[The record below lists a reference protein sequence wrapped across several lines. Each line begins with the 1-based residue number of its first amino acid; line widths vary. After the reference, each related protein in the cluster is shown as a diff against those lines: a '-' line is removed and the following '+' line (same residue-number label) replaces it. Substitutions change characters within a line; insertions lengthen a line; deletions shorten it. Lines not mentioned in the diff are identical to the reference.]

1 MKKLMFL
8 AVVIILG
15 GSAEGQEVNIITRK
29 SEGIFNITQVGYLPG
44 MGNISYDGE
53 LRANQSQAYRIR
65 TLFGYFITPRFSVA
79 LGAGADAYQD
89 PSYNT
94 FPVYADVRAYLHD
107 ARNSPYLFMDLGRSL
122 AIGPEF
128 EEGMHLNVGAGFKYF
143 VSERICLNTSIGY
156 NYQRMDAERL
166 YVSDL
171 WNVGFKEIV
180 PSNFKALSINVG
192 VIFELWALRKPTTE
206 LTEEEALIE

>member
-15 GSAEGQEVNIITRK
+15 GSAEGQEVNIVTRK
-29 SEGIFNITQVGYLPG
+29 NEGIFNITQLGYLPG

-89 PSYNT
+89 PSYK
-94 FPVYADVRAYLHD
+94 A
-107 ARNSPYLFMDLGRSL
+107 
-122 AIGPEF
+122 
-128 EEGMHLNVGAGFKYF
+128 FK
-143 VSERICLNTSIGY
+143 VSGL
-156 NYQRMDAERL
+156 M
-166 YVSDL
+166 
-171 WNVGFKEIV
+171 FKV
-180 PSNFKALSINVG
+180 LPFSNFKQSNNQTIKQSNLFLVFKYRLRLSLPPGPV
-192 VIFELWALRKPTTE
+192 FFDYELRYRIVAVRSPRMT
-206 LTEEEALIE
+206 A

>member
-15 GSAEGQEVNIITRK
+15 GWAEGQEVNIITRK
-29 SEGIFNITQVGYLPG
+29 NEGIFNITQVGYMPG

-89 PSYNT
+89 PSYK
-94 FPVYADVRAYLHD
+94 A
-107 ARNSPYLFMDLGRSL
+107 
-122 AIGPEF
+122 
-128 EEGMHLNVGAGFKYF
+128 FK
-143 VSERICLNTSIGY
+143 VSGL
-156 NYQRMDAERL
+156 M
-166 YVSDL
+166 
-171 WNVGFKEIV
+171 FKV
-180 PSNFKALSINVG
+180 LPFSNFKQSNNQT
-192 VIFELWALRKPTTE
+192 FKP
-206 LTEEEALIE
+206 LPCL